1 MILVPLLHFRTGC
14 QYPQPD
20 IYRYAQDHV
29 EFKYDQRALLG
40 KMKADVEEMGPILP
54 HTDMIT
60 VKDKIL
66 IHLMDYSAE
75 RYMGHDW
82 ESLDQIIESMPIDVT
97 QEGIAKAV
105 GIKWTH
111 VSRALKEFET
121 FDVMI
126 ARKANIAGVEK
137 RRNVYFLNYKGLEL
151 GKSRLDQIIGMD
163 FDAIYKE
170 ERIQGSLKDIISK
183 VGEEILVLDLIRDVN
198 VPSTDQINIDTLMED
213 VRRRAEDEALPYVVH
228 VEGLPAPRHFFG
240 REDDLGSID
249 ELLKSDCRVV
259 VVQGIAGI
267 GKSSLANKLIEKY
280 SSEMSIYYY
289 QFHEW
294 DTYRAVLTPLTE
306 FLHKLGKDN
315 LRRYMRSKK
324 RLSSMEEEHIAID
337 LYDIFELVSK
347 DFQDLEGLLI
357 FDDLQKAEEK
367 MGGLLSLFLEVFERH
382 GGPNIVVLTRNIPA
396 FYTQKDII
404 SGRVKEQRLMGL
416 DLESTRK
423 LLDAKGLEVPDV
435 ERIYE
440 ATGGHPLSIELM
452 RDPFDLIKPSE
463 LRRFI
468 QSEILSKLEPEQRE
482 FLTKLAIF
490 RRPVLP
496 EAFILA
502 TPEYDILEELINH
515 ILVQEITYSGYKVQ
529 ELIREFLISTIPRD
543 ELFGLH
549 LNAANYFLAAEG
561 EEPILEAIYH
571 FKSGGEMGRAADIAV
586 ENGRQ
591 LILRGYLEDLKNTLN
606 IETTDVPKRLR
617 ADFLLLIADIAMG
630 LNNWDTA
637 EEKNQEAIKWAG
649 DENKQVLGSALKNLG
664 KIDYERAN
672 WEDALEHFQKSVEIS
687 EEIGDSVILGDV
699 YRSIGQVHWRNGE
712 SEKATEHFEKALEY
726 AKEATDI
733 QLESEIYVDM
743 ANNIRITEM
752 EKAIDLYQTAIKTFT
767 EMGMSYAL
775 GRVYNN
781 LGTVHY
787 NAELF
792 DEALEYWKKAIT
804 VAENSGYPKLKAW
817 ALFNSSDILT
827 RSGDFSKAWSVLE
840 ESKEILQQI
849 GDRVGLAYIGI
860 ESAVVLSNEK
870 KWEDA
875 EETYTAT
882 IREITEMN
890 IPVLLA
896 EAHYQ
901 YGQMNLARGKPGDC
915 VPLIEKAVEIYR
927 SLGKIPLADKLEG
940 EAQEIKERAG
950 LT

>member
-1 MILVPLLHFRTGC
+1 M
-14 QYPQPD
+14 
-20 IYRYAQDHV
+20 A
-29 EFKYDQRALLG
+29 EA
-40 KMKADVEEMGPILP
+40 EEMGPIVP
-54 HTDMIT
+54 HADMIT

-75 RYMGHDW
+75 RYMGHEW
-82 ESLDQIIESMPIDVT
+82 ESLDTIIESMPIDVT

-126 ARKANIAGVEK
+126 TKKANIIGVEK
-137 RRNVYFLNYKGLEL
+137 RRNVYFLNHKGLEL
-151 GKSRLDQIIGMD
+151 GRSRLDQVMD
-163 FDAIYKE
+163 MDYDATFKKE
-170 ERIQGSLKDIISK
+170 KIS
-183 VGEEILVLDLIRDVN
+183 GTLEEIMTHVGGDITALDLIRDVN
-198 VPSTDQINIDTLMED
+198 IPSADEINVDMLLED
-213 VRRRAEDEALPYVVH
+213 AKRREEDEARPFIVH

-240 REDDLGSID
+240 REEDLESID
-249 ELLKSDCRVV
+249 THLKGECRVV

-280 SSEMSIYYY
+280 SPEMNIYYY

-324 RLSSMEEEHIAID
+324 RLSSVEEEHITID

-347 DFQDLEGLLI
+347 DFQDMEGLLI
-357 FDDLQKAEEK
+357 FDDLQKAEDR
-367 MGGLLSLFLEVFERH
+367 MGGLLSLFLEVFERY

-404 SGRVKEQRLMGL
+404 SGRVQEQRLMGL
-416 DLESTRK
+416 DLDSTR
-423 LLDAKGLEVPDV
+423 LLLEAKDLQVPDIS
-435 ERIYE
+435 RIYE

-452 RDPFDLIKPSE
+452 RDPHDLVKPSE

-468 QSEILSKLEPEQRE
+468 QSEILSQLEPAERE
-482 FLTKLAIF
+482 FITKLAIF

-496 EAFILA
+496 EAFIES
-502 TPEYDILEELINH
+502 TSEYDILEELINH
-515 ILVQEITYSGYKVQ
+515 ILVQEITYSGYKVSD
-529 ELIREFLISTIPRD
+529 LIREFLISTIPKEEIR
-543 ELFGLH
+543 GQH
-549 LNAANYFLAAEG
+549 LNAAGYFLSAEG

-571 FKSGGEMGRAADIAV
+571 YKSGGETGRAADLAV
-586 ENGRQ
+586 ERGRE
-591 LILRGYLEDLKNTLN
+591 LILRGYLEDLKNTLD
-606 IETTDVPKRLR
+606 IETTDVPKKLR
-617 ADFLLLIADIAMG
+617 ADFLLLIADIEMG

-649 DENKQVLGSALKNLG
+649 TDNQPVLGSAWKNLG

-672 WEDALEHFQKSVEIS
+672 WKDALDHFKASVEIS
-687 EEIGDSVILGDV
+687 EKIDDSVILGDA

-712 SEKATEHFEKALEY
+712 SEEATEYFEKALEL
-726 AKEATDI
+726 AQNANDSL
-733 QLESEIYVDM
+733 LESEILVDM

-752 EKAIDLYQTAIKTFT
+752 ERAIELYNTAIQAFSD
-767 EMGMSYAL
+767 MGMSYAL

-792 DEALEYWKKAIT
+792 DEALDYWKKSIT

-817 ALFNSSDILT
+817 ALFNSSDVMT
-827 RSGDFSKAWSVLE
+827 RRGDFQAAWDCLSQ
-840 ESKEILQQI
+840 SKEILTKL

-870 KWEDA
+870 RWEEA
-875 EETYTAT
+875 EDQFVTT
-882 IREITEMN
+882 IHEITGMN

-896 EAHYQ
+896 EANYQ
-901 YGQMNLARGKPGDC
+901 YGQMNIAADEPARG
-915 VPLIEKAVEIYR
+915 VELIQIAIELYR
-927 SLGKIPLADKLEG
+927 SIGKDPLADKLEG
-940 EAQEIKERAG
+940 EAQEIIEKAG